1 MQNNL
6 MIRQQITDGFKISVN
21 QLIPNTKVNVPTSL
35 SDETT
40 DYKNDIFKTETGF
53 YLIDEFTV
61 LIWFSD
67 FIDRKIFFKV
77 ERAVVGISE
86 CEENLLRTIPLLLHN
101 FQDTHLNDFYGFALK
116 LSCRI
121 SFDDLIIAK
130 FLESDNT
137 RSIHT
142 PLSIL
147 LALQELTFTRYEEK
161 RCTSG
166 FVYTSNPEEYI
177 IKLKDTNYIFHAFE
191 EKPILNYAFFET
203 PATYRYVDGRNSF
216 YLIDEQKQIHGTIRL
231 TNPNNYSLID
241 RIGNLHINELL
252 QDVPGNSWISFVGL
266 KDEVYV
272 IVSENEQIKWSKNHW
287 HFRDRSLIVS
297 LLAKFSFNENLMQL
311 FISILF
317 SLSELRY
324 GSVILI
330 PDDNKKLPPTIGI
343 IDNSQLGSSLRNSI
357 RSANILNLTET
368 NSILGILSSDGLTTI
383 SKNGT
388 ILSCGDI
395 IDISQA
401 ADINTQGGG
410 RSQAAISSSFYGV
423 SIKIS
428 QDGPISIYYK
438 GEKLIQF

>member
-1 MQNNL
+1 
-6 MIRQQITDGFKISVN
+6 
-21 QLIPNTKVNVPTSL
+21 
-35 SDETT
+35 
-40 DYKNDIFKTETGF
+40 
-53 YLIDEFTV
+53 
-61 LIWFSD
+61 
-67 FIDRKIFFKV
+67 
-77 ERAVVGISE
+77 
-86 CEENLLRTIPLLLHN
+86 
-101 FQDTHLNDFYGFALK
+101 
-116 LSCRI
+116 
-121 SFDDLIIAK
+121 
-130 FLESDNT
+130 
-137 RSIHT
+137 
-142 PLSIL
+142 
-147 LALQELTFTRYEEK
+147 
-161 RCTSG
+161 
-166 FVYTSNPEEYI
+166 
-177 IKLKDTNYIFHAFE
+177 
-191 EKPILNYAFFET
+191 
-203 PATYRYVDGRNSF
+203 
-216 YLIDEQKQIHGTIRL
+216 
-231 TNPNNYSLID
+231 
-241 RIGNLHINELL
+241 
-252 QDVPGNSWISFVGL
+252 
-266 KDEVYV
+266 
-272 IVSENEQIKWSKNHW
+272 
-287 HFRDRSLIVS
+287 
-297 LLAKFSFNENLMQL
+297 LLAKFSFNENIMQL